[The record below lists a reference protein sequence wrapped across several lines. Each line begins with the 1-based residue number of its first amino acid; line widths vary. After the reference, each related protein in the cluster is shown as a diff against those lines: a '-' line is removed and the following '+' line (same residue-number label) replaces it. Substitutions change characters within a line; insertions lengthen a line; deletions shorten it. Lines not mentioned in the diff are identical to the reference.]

1 MMLKKM
7 IVLFVMITG
16 LLVACTSNDDVTQV
30 DYEGVGQTWRAELEY
45 TEEVLDDDQINA
57 EIDLVISYN
66 DELGESEQVEEISY
80 RLELGDTVYFENS
93 ETYEDVEDVSALY
106 VTGETTID
114 NPLPS
119 GARIILEV
127 TWDNQQEEFQ
137 LDRITEE

>member
-16 LLVACTSNDDVTQV
+16 LLVGCTSNDDVTQMM
-30 DYEGVGQTWRAELEY
+30 YGGEGQTWRAELEY

-106 VTGETTID
+106 V
-114 NPLPS
+114 
-119 GARIILEV
+119 
-127 TWDNQQEEFQ
+127 
-137 LDRITEE
+137 DRQSTRLNSSHVAI